1 MSSRNHSGAG
11 LLHCSFQY
19 DVTGVAAVVDAP
31 ASNRKPKL
39 RVASLIR
46 IFIMSLTLLLVAG
59 ASALPTTLASLRDT
73 PRHGLQRSVRH

>member
-19 DVTGVAAVVDAP
+19 DVTGVAAVVVAP

-59 ASALPTTLASLRDT
+59 ASALPMIHVSLHDT
-73 PRHGLQRSVRH
+73 PRRGLRRSVRH